1 MSENKNTPES
11 TGFDAEFLSKR
22 LGRVCTRL
30 GLTQPFG
37 DNHESNAAVAG
48 TTLAAVDLAIES
60 LAKQRDEL
68 RLTETNLRQQIA
80 HLNDEIAGHKSTIEF
95 VAKRRDELQT
105 KADAMAETIN
115 AIAGLCTYQHE
126 SKEDFIGRVRA
137 VLGDDPDLRLSIVR
151 KERDELLAALE
162 PFATAFKPAAEQLRK
177 YGASDVMLTYL
188 DRNTVTP
195 TMTMGDFRRAFEAVT
210 GTKCHGQQEKQAET
224 ETTVPALVF
233 FPAGSLGEEVEP

>member
-1 MSENKNTPES
+1 
-11 TGFDAEFLSKR
+11 
-22 LGRVCTRL
+22 
-30 GLTQPFG
+30 
-37 DNHESNAAVAG
+37 
-48 TTLAAVDLAIES
+48 
-60 LAKQRDEL
+60 
-68 RLTETNLRQQIA
+68 
-80 HLNDEIAGHKSTIEF
+80 
-95 VAKRRDELQT
+95 
-105 KADAMAETIN
+105 MAETIN

-177 YGASDVMLTYL
+177 YGASDVMLTHL

-210 GTKCHGQQEKQAET
+210 GTKCHGQQKNRPKPKLPSRPSFSSRPE
-224 ETTVPALVF
+224 ALVKRWSRERA
-233 FPAGSLGEEVEP
+233 PNPVQRADGARDTRRPEDADATYH

>member
-1 MSENKNTPES
+1 MMATKAEKNFEKALLELAGEDVS
-11 TGFDAEFLSKR
+11 TALS
-22 LGRVCTRL
+22 V
-30 GLTQPFG
+30 LTGCFVSLTLEVLRRNGHVTDG
-37 DNHESNAAVAG
+37 DIKIDG
-48 TTLAAVDLAIES
+48 GD
-60 LAKQRDEL
+60 QRD
-68 RLTETNLRQQIA
+68 I
-80 HLNDEIAGHKSTIEF
+80 TIHPL
-95 VAKRRDELQT
+95 AKRRDELQT